1 MKKEVLSR
9 LKFCF
14 NKELN
19 FSRLSSIISFYFCE
33 LHPRF
38 DHLSS
43 NILSLPFREANNGRY
58 RIYYANPSF
67 DNSSRRKDK
76 KVEECLL
83 SNRKRKKLRKDKIN
97 SPCLA
102 ELRG

>member
-43 NILSLPFREANNGRY
+43 NILSLAFREANNGRY
-58 RIYYANPSF
+58 RIYITLICHSIIPRGEKI
-67 DNSSRRKDK
+67 RRWRSVCFRIEKEK
-76 KVEECLL
+76 SYE
-83 SNRKRKKLRKDKIN
+83 KI
-97 SPCLA
+97 
-102 ELRG
+102 R